1 MFSIPPVP
9 EPLPA
14 ELQQLVNESCKRFEE
29 RLEQM
34 PGMATIARLNGWL
47 TDYEDEVSEL
57 ARQAAGFERT
67 RCLEIVKEARPWLQ
81 GRLNQGRAEACDEIQ
96 IKISAPPGS
105 QQGAK

>member
-34 PGMATIARLNGWL
+34 PGMATIARLNGWVE
-47 TDYEDEVSEL
+47 DYRKEVSEV
-57 ARQAAGFERT
+57 ARTAFLFG
-67 RCLEIVKEARPWLQ
+67 
-81 GRLNQGRAEACDEIQ
+81 
-96 IKISAPPGS
+96 ISAQS
-105 QQGAK
+105 QDPI